1 MKTDFG
7 TRVKWELCLW
17 KFKLIS
23 PMIEHHY
30 LGWRIDNYWNKYKWK
45 ILQEMIKLGGNFYH
59 HMCSI
64 EGRVFSIQAGEY
76 FVDQEIFWNF
86 SVIAKNIPVNKIFID
101 LQKYFSP
108 QLTFCK
114 ISVITIIIRFSK
126 YLLISNSQN

>member
-1 MKTDFG
+1 
-7 TRVKWELCLW
+7 
-17 KFKLIS
+17 
-23 PMIEHHY
+23 
-30 LGWRIDNYWNKYKWK
+30 
-45 ILQEMIKLGGNFYH
+45 MIKLGGNFYH
-59 HMCSI
+59 HMCFI

-108 QLTFCK
+108 QLTFWK

-126 YLLISNSQN
+126 YLLISNSQLADVLENFSVPENKKQRGENVILNENIH